1 MRRTLVAALLLS
13 ALPARA
19 ENPPLEEAKAY
30 LDKLEYTEAAR
41 ALDLALEL
49 SGNDRETLL
58 SIYELRGVIAGFLKD
73 PEHATEAFRVMLA
86 MDPKRKLRA
95 KYPPRVTTP
104 FFEAKGW
111 VAEHG
116 ALTMTREPP
125 VDHDGRIERI
135 GVSVTD
141 PLQIATAVRFSWS
154 ADGES
159 HTSVVVLKA
168 TGAALPVS
176 GVQVKWYAALLAL
189 RDGVLLELGSE
200 AQPLDEEAKTRPPV
214 KPVERQPEPQPPPV
228 VERPLLP
235 APAVVEPAPPVTIVA
250 KPPPPQRTRFWV
262 PSAVALGVGLIAAAA
277 GIPFGAQSAADYA
290 AFDSIMTTDTFANDW
305 TRQRALDTIGRA
317 KSSAMTANVLF
328 ACGGAVALAAGIA
341 LIVDLLLGDGT

>member
-1 MRRTLVAALLLS
+1 MRRTLVAAVLIS
-13 ALPARA
+13 ALPASA
-19 ENPPLEEAKAY
+19 ENPPLEQAKAW
-30 LDKLEYTEAAR
+30 LDKLEYTEAGKS
-41 ALDLALEL
+41 LDLALEL

-58 SIYELRGVIAGFLKD
+58 SIYELKGVIAGFLKD
-73 PEHATEAFRVMLA
+73 PEHATQAFRVMLA

-116 ALTMTREPP
+116 ALTMTREAP

-141 PLQIATAVRFSWS
+141 PMQLATAVRFNWS

-168 TGAALPVS
+168 NGAALPVS
-176 GVQVKWYAALLAL
+176 GVQVKWHAALLAL

-200 AQPLDEEAKTRPPV
+200 AQPLDEEAKTRAPV
-214 KPVERQPEPQPPPV
+214 QPIEPKHEPEPPPV

-235 APAVVEPAPPVTIVA
+235 APVVEPAPPVTIAA

-262 PSAVALGVGLIAAAA
+262 PSAVVLGVGLIAAAA

-290 AFDSIMTTDTFANDW
+290 SFDSITTTDTFANDW

-317 KSSAMTANVLF
+317 KDSAMTANVLF